1 MGGGRERGRC
11 EREGEGGSGGREGA
25 GLERGEREREER
37 EERERGERKRQVCL
51 GRVARPVSSL
61 VPYLIFPCPSRSAL
75 SPGFIFFV
83 FYGLGFKLGFR
94 VELLVSV

>member
-1 MGGGRERGRC
+1 VGGGRERGRC

-37 EERERGERKRQVCL
+37 ERRERVCL